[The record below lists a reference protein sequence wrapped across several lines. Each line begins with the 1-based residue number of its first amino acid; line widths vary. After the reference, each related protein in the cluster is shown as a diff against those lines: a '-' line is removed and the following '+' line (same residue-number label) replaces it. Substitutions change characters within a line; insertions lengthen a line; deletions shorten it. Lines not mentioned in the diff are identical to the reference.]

1 MTAEG
6 FKEEVILELALKLD
20 THSCCRDKALGA
32 PTLPPALLGG
42 CCLAVLPPGRVVPRL
57 PTTVTSPGPRDT
69 VCIRLGCAR

>member
-32 PTLPPALLGG
+32 PTLPPSSSGSLL
-42 CCLAVLPPGRVVPRL
+42 PGRAP
-57 PTTVTSPGPRDT
+57 SWE
-69 VCIRLGCAR
+69 GCPLTA